1 MYLVESKD
9 KQNINNIILK
19 TDSKT
24 LFDFFIEY
32 VDENILSLKVNIIDG
47 SFFTLEII
55 NINNSEESIKIHVNK
70 NKYYVEKLN
79 IPFKLEKDETEKT
92 HKIPKIIH
100 QSYKEKV
107 HKNMYNAISSWK
119 LMNVNY
125 EYKYWNDQDCYD
137 LIKNNFDETIL
148 DAYNMLYAG
157 AYKSDIFRL
166 CMLYLY
172 GGVWTDISSVC
183 EEPIDKI
190 IEKKNSLI
198 LTIDYPCQVTCG
210 NIYQAFIV
218 CEEKNNIIKY
228 ILDYTVERVIN
239 NEEFNKTYNY
249 ISKDTVA
256 VTGPTI
262 FAMALNQYLER
273 GVNDFFKDESI
284 KIGKKNI
291 KLLAHKPLA
300 ILYKNNKIITTKYD
314 LWWNDRTSRHYSQYF
329 TNGYVYKKKLV
340 DVVRNPEY
348 DTIFQIWIQDK
359 FVTENMYNNIQKN
372 IELNDDMNFKFITN
386 DIFLDMIK
394 DDDEFPLL
402 ETVYKKLKPY
412 AYKSDLIRYY
422 LLYKYGG
429 VYMDM
434 DFMCINKISQLY
446 SKNED
451 IIITRDINSSRIA
464 NALIITKK
472 KEEFFKFL
480 MDTIINNI
488 INNKVFNNDLM
499 ITGPAIFGYCIAK
512 YFNIKVPFRLGEINI
527 NNVDNHEETNDI
539 IKQPFQKIKMNLNI
553 LNRPSPKEIK
563 EKIKEDETTHKTFA
577 NKKIKIIATSFNLPQ
592 PKGEWFKTSKD
603 IKIVGNKLTCFCL
616 NMKNKLIK
624 NEIYFLSTDNITNDN
639 GKLIQPNDR
648 YFSQEEGSSYIYDND
663 NIYFNTKYDKFND
676 EKILL
681 GGNDFAKMF
690 ADKDVFR

>member
-19 TDSKT
+19 TDSNT

-190 IEKKNSLI
+190 IEKKNNLI
-198 LTIDYPCQVTCG
+198 IVIDHPSQVTNG

-239 NEEFNKTYNY
+239 NEEFNKTYHY

-273 GVNDFFKDESI
+273 GVNDCFKENLI
-284 KIGKKNI
+284 KIGKK
-291 KLLAHKPLA
+291 
-300 ILYKNNKIITTKYD
+300 T
-314 LWWNDRTSRHYSQYF
+314 
-329 TNGYVYKKKLV
+329 
-340 DVVRNPEY
+340 
-348 DTIFQIWIQDK
+348 
-359 FVTENMYNNIQKN
+359 
-372 IELNDDMNFKFITN
+372 
-386 DIFLDMIK
+386 
-394 DDDEFPLL
+394 
-402 ETVYKKLKPY
+402 
-412 AYKSDLIRYY
+412 
-422 LLYKYGG
+422 
-429 VYMDM
+429 
-434 DFMCINKISQLY
+434 
-446 SKNED
+446 
-451 IIITRDINSSRIA
+451 
-464 NALIITKK
+464 
-472 KEEFFKFL
+472 
-480 MDTIINNI
+480 
-488 INNKVFNNDLM
+488 
-499 ITGPAIFGYCIAK
+499 
-512 YFNIKVPFRLGEINI
+512 
-527 NNVDNHEETNDI
+527 
-539 IKQPFQKIKMNLNI
+539 
-553 LNRPSPKEIK
+553 
-563 EKIKEDETTHKTFA
+563 
-577 NKKIKIIATSFNLPQ
+577 
-592 PKGEWFKTSKD
+592 
-603 IKIVGNKLTCFCL
+603 
-616 NMKNKLIK
+616 
-624 NEIYFLSTDNITNDN
+624 
-639 GKLIQPNDR
+639 
-648 YFSQEEGSSYIYDND
+648 
-663 NIYFNTKYDKFND
+663 
-676 EKILL
+676 
-681 GGNDFAKMF
+681 
-690 ADKDVFR
+690 